1 MMEEGRM
8 MSEQFASGASVNVSA
23 RSESG
28 RVRAHNEDSVL
39 ARFPL
44 FLVADGMGGHFRGDL
59 ASSTAIRVIDEAIV
73 SGAPTTPEAVLA
85 AVRAANRAIR
95 RSPGGSGAGVSGT
108 TLTGLV
114 ATVADN
120 GDRHWMVLNIGDSRV
135 YRWNGRSLTQLTV
148 DHSLVQELMDA
159 GLLTADEAARHPERS
174 TITRALGVHESLQ
187 IDAWLLPDDGMHT
200 FLICSDGVTKELDTA
215 RLELILASHRNDGSR
230 SLADAIVEAALEAGG
245 RDNTSAVVVEAV
257 RAFEGEL
264 VSTGTG
270 ARDHGEFGDTRPRS
284 VTR

>member
-1 MMEEGRM
+1 MEEGRM
-8 MSEQFASGASVNVSA
+8 MFEQFASGASVNVSA

-28 RVRAHNEDSVL
+28 RVRPHNEDSVL

-59 ASSTAIRVIDEAIV
+59 ASSTAIRVIDEAIDPG
-73 SGAPTTPEAVLA
+73 SPTTPEAVLA

-95 RSPGGSGAGVSGT
+95 RSIGGSGIGVSGT

-120 GDRHWMVLNIGDSRV
+120 GDRHWMVLNVGDSRV

-159 GLLTADEAARHPERS
+159 GLLTADQASRHPERS
-174 TITRALGVHESLQ
+174 TITRALGVNDGLE
-187 IDAWLLPDDGMHT
+187 IDAWLLPYDAAHT
-200 FLICSDGVTKELDTA
+200 FLICSDGVTKELETA
-215 RLELILASHRNDGSR
+215 QLELILATHRDDESR

-245 RDNTSAVVVEAV
+245 RDNTTAVVVEGV
-257 RAFEGEL
+257 RAGEGEL

-270 ARDHGEFGDTRPRS
+270 ARDLGELGDTRPRS
-284 VTR
+284 VPR

>member
-1 MMEEGRM
+1 
-8 MSEQFASGASVNVSA
+8 
-23 RSESG
+23 
-28 RVRAHNEDSVL
+28 VRPHNEDSVL

-59 ASSTAIRVIDEAIV
+59 ASSTAIRVIDEAI
-73 SGAPTTPEAVLA
+73 APDMPTTPEAVLA
-85 AVRAANRAIR
+85 AVRAANRVIR
-95 RSPGGSGAGVSGT
+95 RSIGGSGIGVSGT

-120 GDRHWMVLNIGDSRV
+120 GDRHWMVLNVGDSRV

-159 GLLTADEAARHPERS
+159 GLLTADQASRHPERS
-174 TITRALGVHESLQ
+174 TITRALGVNDGLE
-187 IDAWLLPDDGMHT
+187 IDAWLLPYDGTHT
-200 FLICSDGVTKELDTA
+200 FLICSDGVTKELETA
-215 RLELILASHRNDGSR
+215 ELELILASHRDDGSR

-245 RDNTSAVVVEAV
+245 RDNTTAVVVEGA
-257 RAFEGEL
+257 RTGEGEL

-270 ARDHGEFGDTRPRS
+270 ARDLGELGDTRPRS
-284 VTR
+284 VT

>member
-1 MMEEGRM
+1 
-8 MSEQFASGASVNVSA
+8 MSEETAHDSHVVVSA
-23 RSESG
+23 RSEAG
-28 RVRAHNEDSVL
+28 LVRPLNEDSVL

-59 ASSTAIRVIDEAIV
+59 ASSTAIRLIDEAIAP
-73 SGAPTTPEAVLA
+73 GAPATPEAVLA

-95 RSPGGSGAGVSGT
+95 RSARGPGAELSGT

-135 YRWNGRSLTQLTV
+135 YRWNGRSLTQLTI

-174 TITRALGVHESLQ
+174 TITRALGVHEVLE
-187 IDAWLLPDDGMHT
+187 IDAWLLPYDGTHT
-200 FLICSDGVTKELDTA
+200 FLICSDGVTKELNTA
-215 RLELILASHRNDGSR
+215 RLELILASHQGDGSR

-245 RDNTSAVVVEAV
+245 RDNATAVVVEGV
-257 RAFEGEL
+257 RDVDGEL

-270 ARDHGEFGDTRPRS
+270 TRDPGEFGDTRPRS

>member
-1 MMEEGRM
+1 
-8 MSEQFASGASVNVSA
+8 MSEETAHDSHVVVSA

-44 FLVADGMGGHFRGDL
+44 FLVADGMGGHSRGDV

-73 SGAPTTPEAVLA
+73 AGAPATPEAVLA

-95 RSPGGSGAGVSGT
+95 RSTGVSGAGVSGT

-114 ATVADN
+114 AVVADN

-159 GLLTADEAARHPERS
+159 GLLTAEEAARHPERS
-174 TITRALGVHESLQ
+174 TITRALGVHEQLE
-187 IDAWLLPDDGMHT
+187 IDAWLLPDDGVHT

-215 RLELILASHRNDGSR
+215 RLELILASYQDEESR

-245 RDNTSAVVVEAV
+245 RDNATAVVVEGLRTAD
-257 RAFEGEL
+257 GEL

-270 ARDHGEFGDTRPRS
+270 ARDLGEFGDTRPRS